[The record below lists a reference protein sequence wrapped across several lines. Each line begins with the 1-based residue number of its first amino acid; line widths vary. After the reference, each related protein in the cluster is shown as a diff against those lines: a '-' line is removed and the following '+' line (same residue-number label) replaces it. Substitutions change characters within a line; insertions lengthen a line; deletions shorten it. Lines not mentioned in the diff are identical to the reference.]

1 MSLGMDRVTG
11 RALSDQD
18 HIAQSIGDILGTPVG
33 TRVMRRDYGA
43 LLFELVDLPMNGATR
58 LLALSA
64 AAMAIARW
72 EPRVAVTRL
81 GWAGDFAAGQAAI
94 ALTAQVTAAG
104 SANALARMT
113 IPLAASLSAFSA

>member
-1 MSLGMDRVTG
+1 MDRVTG

-94 ALTAQVTAAG
+94 SLTAQVTAAG

-113 IPLAASLSAFSA
+113 IPLAAALSAFSA